1 MTLNIEKEAATLRRM
16 KVGQLQSKFSQV
28 FGEPTKARNKQ
39 WLVKRILWRLQ
50 AILEGD
56 ISDRARQRAKDLA
69 NDADLRTSAP
79 KKPSSEP
86 NLDRSCTSVLEVSN
100 DSRLPL
106 PGALLVR
113 EHKGQTLQVRVLPKG
128 FEFEGEIFKSLSA
141 VAKKITGQHCN
152 GFYFFKLSNS
162 GGSK

>member
-69 NDADLRTSAP
+69 NDAD
-79 KKPSSEP
+79 
-86 NLDRSCTSVLEVSN
+86 
-100 DSRLPL
+100 
-106 PGALLVR
+106 
-113 EHKGQTLQVRVLPKG
+113 
-128 FEFEGEIFKSLSA
+128 
-141 VAKKITGQHCN
+141 
-152 GFYFFKLSNS
+152 
-162 GGSK
+162 